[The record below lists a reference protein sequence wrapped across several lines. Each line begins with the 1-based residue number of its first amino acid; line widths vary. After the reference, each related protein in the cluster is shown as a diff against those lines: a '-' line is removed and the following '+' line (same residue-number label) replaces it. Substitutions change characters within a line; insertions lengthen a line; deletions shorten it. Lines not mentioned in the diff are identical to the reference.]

1 MKKIIKISFV
11 LAVALLINV
20 NSTFAFVSDEPDF
33 VGGNDTIDNSGGE
46 PESVGGN
53 DTIDNSGDEEPEFVG
68 GHDTIDT
75 PSSDNG
81 GSSDNN
87 GGGSRSGSR
96 RSSGGGSSVPSGAAV
111 LGASTGPNGE
121 NLSCAPFLT
130 TYMRIGQTND
140 VEEVKKLQTFLNE
153 FNGEKLPVTGFF
165 GELTYWAVRRLQ
177 AKYTN
182 EILQPWVDAGTVN
195 QLNPTGYVYKMTQW
209 FINTHKC
216 PDTNLPQP
224 ELK

>member
-1 MKKIIKISFV
+1 M
-11 LAVALLINV
+11 LVALGTTV
-20 NSTFAFVSDEPDF
+20 RAMESAPVADSTTVEDSAPDADTTTVDESPAESEEEFTPDP
-33 VGGNDTIDNSGGE
+33 DTTTVDGDIDSGSN
-46 PESVGGN
+46 ES
-53 DTIDNSGDEEPEFVG
+53 S
-68 GHDTIDT
+68 
-75 PSSDNG
+75 
-81 GSSDNN
+81 NN
-87 GGGSRSGSR
+87 NGGSRSGSR

-121 NLSCAPFLT
+121 TLSCAPYLT

-182 EILQPWVDAGTVN
+182 EILQPWVDAGLVE
-195 QLNPTGYVYKMTQW
+195 QLNPTGYAYKMTQW

-216 PDTNLPQP
+216 PDANIPQP